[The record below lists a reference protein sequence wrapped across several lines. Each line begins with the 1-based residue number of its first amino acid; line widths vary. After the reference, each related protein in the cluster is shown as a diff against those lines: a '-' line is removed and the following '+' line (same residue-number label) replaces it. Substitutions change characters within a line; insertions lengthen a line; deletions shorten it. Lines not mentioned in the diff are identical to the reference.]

1 MPQLALRTQRLSST
15 SGTRSYFSIL
25 ASNFGGAGGSRR
37 IAKWTAQQCRLGTG
51 PCYYQ
56 QIKGVGIPVNFN
68 GSSFGFLNNTTP
80 SSRIGGSNSFNIG
93 GIGANYKTAG
103 SEIQHAPVNF

>member
-25 ASNFGGAGGSRR
+25 ASGDGGAGGPRR
-37 IAKWTAQQCRLGTG
+37 IAKWTANQCRLGTG

-56 QIKGVGIPVNFN
+56 QIQGVGSPVNF
-68 GSSFGFLNNTTP
+68 
-80 SSRIGGSNSFNIG
+80 SN
-93 GIGANYKTAG
+93 GIGFSGLFGGGGGYGGAAG
-103 SEIQHAPVNF
+103 GGRLVIQ